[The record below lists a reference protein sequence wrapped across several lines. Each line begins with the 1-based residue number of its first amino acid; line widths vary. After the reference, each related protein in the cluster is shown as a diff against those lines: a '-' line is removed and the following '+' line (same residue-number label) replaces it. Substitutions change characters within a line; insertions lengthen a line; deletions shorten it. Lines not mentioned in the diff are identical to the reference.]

1 MAIQS
6 LDLNNFIIR
15 SKEGAKALNEAAQ
28 KQPNSTSPQ
37 VIEDKPDVIVL
48 NNVPPQ
54 APKKKPNPIVNI
66 LGWIAGL
73 AILNM
78 ALGRMKF
85 ANFPKPPTQGTRRI
99 SEVFEDISGAKRLD
113 EMALPETLIETT
125 KKIVAGIKNPDL
137 IEARGGRKVGSILL
151 YGPPGTGKTT
161 YVKALAKMFP
171 DSEFASVDVTKIT
184 SKWVGET
191 EKNLQ
196 RAIDEICER
205 ADMFPEKKIFVFID
219 EIDSVMMVDRPD
231 VKYSNDALN
240 EFKRCFSEKL
250 AKRKNIVTVGA
261 TNLDISDIDPTTGK
275 KLDRAM
281 LDRFE
286 QKILVDL
293 PTPTQIKTAIVNHY
307 RNSSMV
313 ADELKNIEGEKLGI
327 LAEFLGKR
335 EHKVSFRT
343 LESIFT
349 ESASS
354 IDDTTTKVSI
364 ETLFDTVRRKAKEL
378 NLSRGELEDLAR
390 KLGIEYKGSTN
401 DFSDSIFGAR
411 RRIGFVQF

>member
-1 MAIQS
+1 MTIQS
-6 LDLNNFIIR
+6 LDLNSFIIR
-15 SKEGAKALNEAAQ
+15 SKEGAKALNKTSEPQ
-28 KQPNSTSPQ
+28 KLNASTQ
-37 VIEDKPDVIVL
+37 VLEDKPDVIVL

-54 APKKKPNPIVNI
+54 APKKKSNPVFNI
-66 LGWIAGL
+66 LLGITGL

-113 EMALPETLIETT
+113 EMALPETLVETT
-125 KKIVAGIKNPDL
+125 KKIIAGIKNPDL
-137 IEARGGRKVGSILL
+137 IEARGGKKVGSILL

-171 DSEFASVDVTKIT
+171 NSEFASVDVTKIT

-205 ADMFPEKKIFVFID
+205 ADMFPDKKIFVFID

-240 EFKRCFSEKL
+240 EFKRCFSERL
-250 AKRKNIVTVGA
+250 AKRKNIITVGA

-293 PTPTQIKTAIVNHY
+293 PTPAQIKKAIVNHY
-307 RNSSMV
+307 KNSSMV
-313 ADELKNIEGEKLGI
+313 SDELKDLHGEKLGI

-354 IDDTTTKVSI
+354 IEDTTSKVSI
-364 ETLFDTVRRKAKEL
+364 GTIFETVRKKAKEL
-378 NLSRGELEDLAR
+378 NLSRSEIEDLAR
-390 KLGIEYKGSTN
+390 KLGIEYKESAN

-411 RRIGFVQF
+411 RRIGFV

>member
-54 APKKKPNPIVNI
+54 TPKKKPNPIVNI
-66 LGWIAGL
+66 LGWIAGF

-78 ALGRMKF
+78 ALSRMKF
-85 ANFPKPPTQGTRRI
+85 GNFPKPPIQGSGRI

-205 ADMFPEKKIFVFID
+205 ADMLPEKKIFVFID

-313 ADELKNIEGEKLGI
+313 ADELKNIESEKLGI

-335 EHKVSFRT
+335 EYKVSFRT

-411 RRIGFVQF
+411 RRIGFV